1 MKHVLVHHVKSLISC
16 SFLLICCLGHIV
28 AEGANRGGRNNDD
41 PFGCHPQVDACL
53 GDAART
59 EIKSRL
65 HAGKTTSAGAEITR
79 REILRRQMGSVAM
92 SPHVF
97 AVRRAQPFQ
106 EASRFSDS
114 MVCMLDME
122 ASQE

>member
-65 HAGKTTSAGAEITR
+65 HAGKNDECRGRDNPPRNSQKAK
-79 REILRRQMGSVAM
+79 GSVAM

-114 MVCMLDME
+114 MVCMLDIE

>member
-65 HAGKTTSAGAEITR
+65 HAGKNDECRGRDNPPRNSQKANGISR
-79 REILRRQMGSVAM
+79 HVAACIRGEE
-92 SPHVF
+92 SPTLPGGF
-97 AVRRAQPFQ
+97 AFLGQYGLHA
-106 EASRFSDS
+106 
-114 MVCMLDME
+114 
-122 ASQE
+122 